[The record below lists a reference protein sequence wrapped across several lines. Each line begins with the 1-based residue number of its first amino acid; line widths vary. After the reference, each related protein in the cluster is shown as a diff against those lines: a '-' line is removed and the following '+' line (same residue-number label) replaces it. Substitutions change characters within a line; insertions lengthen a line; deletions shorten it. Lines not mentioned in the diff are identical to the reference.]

1 MRRYVT
7 EKNLLREVTDFR
19 PGAWVNLVNPSL
31 EECLLVAREFQVDIA
46 DIRAALDDEESSR
59 VDVSNDYTLILFD
72 IPSIEYRHKREA
84 YTTIPLG
91 LIFAG
96 DTLISVCAEDTPVL
110 KSFAD
115 NMVKEFS
122 TKKQIR
128 FIYQIFLRTCVL
140 YQSYLRI
147 VDRRRKEIEEHIGGD
162 TEDVDLID
170 LHELES
176 NLVYF
181 DTSLRANKMVLERL
195 VGYSKIKKYPE
206 DQELLEDVVVEN
218 QQAIEMTQIYRDIIK
233 GTRELLSAVIDNRL
247 NTAMKYLA
255 SITIVMA
262 IPTIISGI
270 YGMNVDE
277 KWMPLA
283 NTPFGFGIIC
293 LITLG
298 LCLIVIRILR
308 KRKML

>member
-110 KSFAD
+110 KS
-115 NMVKEFS
+115 
-122 TKKQIR
+122 
-128 FIYQIFLRTCVL
+128 L
-140 YQSYLRI
+140 
-147 VDRRRKEIEEHIGGD
+147 DRK
-162 TEDVDLID
+162 
-170 LHELES
+170 S
-176 NLVYF
+176 
-181 DTSLRANKMVLERL
+181 
-195 VGYSKIKKYPE
+195 
-206 DQELLEDVVVEN
+206 VV
-218 QQAIEMTQIYRDIIK
+218 
-233 GTRELLSAVIDNRL
+233 
-247 NTAMKYLA
+247 
-255 SITIVMA
+255 
-262 IPTIISGI
+262 
-270 YGMNVDE
+270 
-277 KWMPLA
+277 
-283 NTPFGFGIIC
+283 
-293 LITLG
+293 
-298 LCLIVIRILR
+298 
-308 KRKML
+308 

>member
-1 MRRYVT
+1 MMRICNG
-7 EKNLLREVTDFR
+7 KNLLHEVITGQQNTDITVYRCQQIAFFDFIAVFHIRNNLGSDFR

-140 YQSYLRI
+140 YQSYL
-147 VDRRRKEIEEHIGGD
+147 
-162 TEDVDLID
+162 
-170 LHELES
+170 
-176 NLVYF
+176 VYF

-195 VGYSKIKKYPE
+195 VRYSKIKKYPE

-233 GTRELLSAVIDNRL
+233 GTRELFSAVIDNRL